1 MAHGLGEVGLFVRNL
16 IVQGMQEF
24 DAREEERIRRTDS
37 LEIDH
42 GSRKWSRGSEAEN
55 EEEDEADDG
64 QEMVQEDE
72 EDDEQEDELSMVQ
85 CEEDEDEYPCSVKEG
100 GTRGEKK
107 HEAFFCS
114 IFRFC
119 FCGKLVGFKLLHA
132 NTMQKNNLEMLSQ
145 FKFLSRSMGNLTQSR
160 HFPIEDSTLF
170 YTASRG
176 R

>member
-64 QEMVQEDE
+64 QEMVPEEEYDAAYVQQQTKSTSCRRCNKKRMSNSSEESEAED
-72 EDDEQEDELSMVQ
+72 
-85 CEEDEDEYPCSVKEG
+85 KEPAG
-100 GTRGEKK
+100 KT
-107 HEAFFCS
+107 HEAFLILSVFCS
-114 IFRFC
+114 NLRFC
-119 FCGKLVGFKLLHA
+119 FC
-132 NTMQKNNLEMLSQ
+132 
-145 FKFLSRSMGNLTQSR
+145 
-160 HFPIEDSTLF
+160 
-170 YTASRG
+170 
-176 R
+176 